1 MSRVTNPDNFIDP
14 ESTRSS
20 LSIDSNGSNGSNIF
34 SNQGE
39 YDLSVNNLNRVL
51 SYLSDM
57 DNHTLSD
64 KDTIATTSTATGA
77 PNNNSNTA
85 SSRTGFVNPFEINSS
100 LWSAAPQQQQQQ
112 PQGPQDLLSPSS
124 QAPDFPRDQLLSPL
138 SPYANLFNPSSGTS
152 LTGPPPPAASDFGS
166 RRASYVGE
174 FTTHSRPSTGSI
186 WNTRDD
192 NRSSLGSAG
201 SPLLNNPSLNS
212 PPQLP
217 SVWQSPPPSEF
228 AALRRYSYDTALG
241 AAHNGLSGGSQPLL
255 PGFQQHKR
263 FPSSSF
269 ATTTNMDFGKSFEQ
283 NTTAQT
289 QPQQPQVSQGPQVSN
304 ALNFQDQYSQA
315 YKEAD
320 LYFTSPSAESLNLS
334 KVLESLN
341 TQQLPKFPGG
351 GLPGVKLILVC
362 FKNGRLDVFY
372 LPPENQRLTQTMKI
386 GELVIVEADRG
397 RDLGKV
403 VKLDVSIDEARLLKL
418 KQFQEQQAALNQEVH
433 EKHPVLHFPKPV
445 VRFAYPNEVA
455 QLLLK
460 KSDEEKSRN
469 VCQLKVKSHG
479 LVMQITDSEYQWDR
493 RKLTFY
499 YNSNARI
506 DFRDL
511 VKELFRIYKTR
522 IWMCKQQ
529 KREV

>member
-1 MSRVTNPDNFIDP
+1 MSRAINYDTFIDP
-14 ESTRSS
+14 ESARSS
-20 LSIDSNGSNGSNIF
+20 FSFESNGSNSSNIF
-34 SNQGE
+34 SNQGK
-39 YDLSVNNLNRVL
+39 YDLSVNNLASVL
-51 SYLSDM
+51 SYASDM

-64 KDTIATTSTATGA
+64 KDTIATSSTVTGTA
-77 PNNNSNTA
+77 NNDNNSA
-85 SSRTGFVNPFEINSS
+85 PQTGFVNPFEINSS
-100 LWSAAPQQQQQQ
+100 IWTSVPQ
-112 PQGPQDLLSPSS
+112 PEPRGPQDLLSPSS
-124 QAPDFPRDQLLSPL
+124 HGPELPRDPIVSPL
-138 SPYANLFNPSSGTS
+138 SPYATLMSPPSGSS
-152 LTGPPPPAASDFGS
+152 FSAQPPSQAEFGS
-166 RRASYVGE
+166 RRTSYVGE

-186 WNTRDD
+186 WNSRDD
-192 NRSSLGSAG
+192 NRSSIGSAG
-201 SPLLNNPSLNS
+201 SPLLSFPNLSS

-217 SVWQSPPPSEF
+217 TAWQSPPASDF
-228 AALRRYSYDTALG
+228 AALRRYSYDAALG
-241 AAHNGLSGGSQPLL
+241 AATQSGSSGSTQPLL
-255 PGFQQHKR
+255 PALQQKR
-263 FPSSSF
+263 QSASSTFGHAPGLDFVKSLEQKSTASAQQTSQFP
-269 ATTTNMDFGKSFEQ
+269 G
-283 NTTAQT
+283 
-289 QPQQPQVSQGPQVSN
+289 V
-304 ALNFQDQYSQA
+304 LNFHDQYSQA

-320 LYFTSPSAESLNLS
+320 LYFTSPSPESLNLS

-351 GLPGVKLILVC
+351 GLPGVKLVLVC
-362 FKNGRLDVFY
+362 FKSGRLDVFF
-372 LPPENQRLTQTMKI
+372 LPPENQKLLQNMKV

-418 KQFQEQQAALNQEVH
+418 KQFQEQQAALNQENND
-433 EKHPVLHFPKPV
+433 KHPVLHFPKPI

-460 KSDEEKSRN
+460 KSDEEKSCS

-479 LVMQITDSEYQWDR
+479 LVMQVTDAEYQWDR

-499 YNSNARI
+499 YHSNARI

-529 KREV
+529 KREI